1 MFYAL
6 AKLEEEFFADNL
18 FTFAAI
24 DPCTID
30 VTEGNRI
37 YKHGLFHFSE
47 YGIYAF
53 GGPNWDE
60 DLNTIC
66 DNFDQEI
73 CDYAAGCAGG
83 EPVSLQ
89 TNVHWAQNVVQQR
102 FQEYSPEYMSGKHHH
117 HTDLIDLSQ
126 IKKVPVT
133 IWSGLLDNTCYNSQ
147 AKITA

>member
-6 AKLEEEFFADNL
+6 AKEEEFFAENL

-30 VTEGNRI
+30 MTEGDRL
-37 YKHGLFHFSE
+37 YTDGLFHFAD

-53 GGPNWDE
+53 GGPNWDD

-83 EPVSLQ
+83 EPVSL
-89 TNVHWAQNVVQQR
+89 
-102 FQEYSPEYMSGKHHH
+102 
-117 HTDLIDLSQ
+117 
-126 IKKVPVT
+126 
-133 IWSGLLDNTCYNSQ
+133 
-147 AKITA
+147 